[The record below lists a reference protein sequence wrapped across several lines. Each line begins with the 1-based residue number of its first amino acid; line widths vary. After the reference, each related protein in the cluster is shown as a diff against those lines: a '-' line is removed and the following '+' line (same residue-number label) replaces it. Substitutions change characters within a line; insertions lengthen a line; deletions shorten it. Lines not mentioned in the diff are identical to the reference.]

1 MSKKVLYMLL
11 TLALVVGLSSW
22 YLVAQAQDK
31 NEQNAAG
38 KNITVTGCLAK
49 GESPKEFHLTSD
61 DGKRYEL
68 RSDSV
73 SLSDHVGHKV
83 TVKGTTGKESE
94 AEERGENEKNEARQK
109 NEAGENNAANLQVTD
124 LQMVSNTCK

>member
-22 YLVAQAQDK
+22 YLVAQGQDK
-31 NEQNAAG
+31 DEQNAAG
-38 KNITVTGCLAK
+38 KTISVTGCLAK

-68 RSDSV
+68 RSDTV
-73 SLSDHVGHKV
+73 SLGDHVGHKV
-83 TVKGTTGKESE
+83 TVKGTAVNESKDE
-94 AEERGENEKNEARQK
+94 DRDEDEKGEKNEAR
-109 NEAGENNAANLQVTD
+109 ESNATNLQVTD

>member
-1 MSKKVLYMLL
+1 MPRKVVYTLL

-22 YLVAQAQDK
+22 YLAAQAQDK
-31 NEQNAAG
+31 DEQNAAG
-38 KNITVTGCLAK
+38 KTINATGCLAK

-73 SLSDHVGHKV
+73 SLADHVGHKV
-83 TVKGTTGKESE
+83 TVKGTAVKESE
-94 AEERGENEKNEARQK
+94 REERDEDEKNEAH
-109 NEAGENNAANLQVTD
+109 ENNATNLQVTD